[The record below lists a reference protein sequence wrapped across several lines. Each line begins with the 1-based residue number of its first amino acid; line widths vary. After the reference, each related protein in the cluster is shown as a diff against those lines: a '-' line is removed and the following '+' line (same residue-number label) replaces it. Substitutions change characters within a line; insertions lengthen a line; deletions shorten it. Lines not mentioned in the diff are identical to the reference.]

1 MTVYVL
7 EQEAQEAYDWAFD
20 LGIVDDTVDKIVEI
34 VLDQEIVSYC
44 SDKGTVS
51 FDVYDLVET
60 F

>member
-1 MTVYVL
+1 MVYAL
-7 EQEAQEAYDWAFD
+7 NREALEAYDWAFD
-20 LGIVDDTVDKIVEI
+20 LGIVDDTVEEIVQI

-51 FDVYDLVET
+51 FDVYDLEEI